1 MDRRRFCVASA
12 AAAFCVGAEHEISAA
27 QRPPATPIALDRVL
41 FDSRHP
47 ESCAFGSAA
56 ARAGWCALGF
66 SGDVTPIW
74 RQTLLPLWAVG
85 GGAIAGMTT
94 PEALF
99 CLDQQAK
106 DHWMR
111 VVLRIEH
118 RPVPSGV
125 PVHRVTAAEPMLT
138 RACAALDDAP
148 DWPARSF
155 SLLRTCVRSRNQPR
169 ISRIASCPDR
179 GRDSFAD
186 LELVSWIIA
195 A

>member
-12 AAAFCVGAEHEISAA
+12 AAVFWVGADHDLSQA
-27 QRPPATPIALDRVL
+27 QRPPGSPIALDQVL

-47 ESCAFGSAA
+47 DGSAFGAA
-56 ARAGWCALGF
+56 AAQTGRRAVGF
-66 SGDVTPIW
+66 PGDVTPIW
-74 RQTLLPLWAVG
+74 RQTLLPLWAAG
-85 GGAIAGMTT
+85 GAAIAGMTT
-94 PEALF
+94 PAALF
-99 CLDQQAK
+99 ALEQQAK

-118 RPVPSGV
+118 RRARSGV
-125 PVHRVTAAEPMLT
+125 LSHRVTAAEPMLT
-138 RACAALDDAP
+138 RACATLDDAP

-155 SLLRTCVRSRNQPR
+155 SLLRACERSRNQARLSRVASGADPGRPR
-169 ISRIASCPDR
+169 L
-179 GRDSFAD
+179 AD